1 MCAQPCRLPYKLVNQ
16 NEKILDTDYL
26 LSTRDLCTLSH
37 LPFLIKCG
45 VSSFKIEG
53 RMKSPTYVATV
64 TRIYRKYIDLAIK
77 YNNGEIPSYEI
88 DKQDKLDLM
97 QVFNRGNFS
106 DGHLLDKP
114 NKNLIFKD
122 KPNNMGIYLGNVIN
136 YNKNKGHITLKLKND
151 VSIGDSISSENESS
165 KYTISELMIKSKNL
179 KTASSDMI
187 VTLGRMKGNIHVN
200 DKIYKITDKSL
211 AVSALSSYSKE
222 FVKTAISCNV
232 TINRCSPIVVKLTA
246 TAFNIST
253 TFTSSYIPEQSQN
266 SPITKENVIKQF
278 SKISNTC
285 FEFSNMNVNLDDNL
299 FIPTSALNDVR
310 REAISY
316 MENEIIKSFKRC
328 SNACLDNLILDNN
341 EKDVCHKAILLNIL
355 NNSYDYNVLANVDRI
370 YIPLKYFSNRKF
382 KDILLLLSKK
392 ANLYIY
398 LPVII
403 KDSFVDTYKQLILG
417 AFKNFNISGIVVS
430 NLGELKVIEDLNIN
444 TNLVAN
450 YSFNVFNSYT
460 SKALDSFDTITFS
473 PELEDDYINSINC
486 APNKEVIVYGKIP
499 LMHINYCLLSSS
511 NRCFKE
517 CNRICTNNDKFYL
530 KDRYNFLFR
539 VLPDNLQTIT
549 TIYNSRFTDIDYS
562 KLNIDCARFDFLDE
576 SIEEIN
582 SKINM

>member
-1 MCAQPCRLPYKLVNQ
+1 MCAQPCRLPYKLINQ
-16 NEKILDTDYL
+16 DKKVLDNGYL
-26 LSTRDLCTLSH
+26 LSTRDLYTLSH

-64 TRIYRKYIDLAIK
+64 TRIYKKYINLAIK
-77 YNNGEIPSYEI
+77 YNNEKISSYVIDEK
-88 DKQDKLDLM
+88 DKQDLM

-136 YNKNKGHITLKLKND
+136 YNKNKGHITLKLKSH
-151 VSIGDSISSENESS
+151 VSIGDSISFENETS
-165 KYTISELMIKSKNL
+165 KYTISELMKA
-179 KTASSDMI
+179 ASCDMI
-187 VTLGRMKGNIHVN
+187 VTIGRMKGDIHVN
-200 DKIYKITDKSL
+200 DKVYKITDKELS
-211 AVSALSSYSKE
+211 ASALSSYSKD
-222 FVKTAISCNV
+222 FIKTPIDCNV
-232 TINRCSPIVVKLTA
+232 TINIGSPIIVKLTS

-253 TFTSSYIPEQSQN
+253 TLTSSYVPEQSKN

-278 SKISNTC
+278 SKVSNTC
-285 FEFSNMNVNLDDNL
+285 FEFSNINVNLDDNL

-316 MENEIIKSFKRC
+316 MENELIKSFKRC
-328 SNACLDNLILDNN
+328 SNASLDNLVLDNKKN
-341 EKDVCHKAILLNIL
+341 DVCHKSILLNIL
-355 NNSYDYNVLANVDRI
+355 NTSYDYNDLANVDRI
-370 YIPLKYFSNRKF
+370 YIPIKYFSNRNF
-382 KDILLLLSKK
+382 RDILSILSKK

-403 KDSFVDTYKQLILG
+403 KDSFIDTYKHMILD
-417 AFKNFNISGIVVS
+417 AFKSFQIHGIVVS
-430 NLGELKVIEDLNIN
+430 NLGELKMLDDLNIN

-450 YSFNVFNSYT
+450 YSFNVFNSHT
-460 SKALDSFDTITFS
+460 SKALDSFDTLTFS

-486 APNKEVIVYGKIP
+486 VSNKEVIVYGKIP

-511 NRCFKE
+511 NKCFKE
-517 CNRICTNNDKFYL
+517 CNRNCKQEDKFYL

-539 VLPDNLQTIT
+539 VLPDSLQTIT
-549 TIYNSRFTDIDYS
+549 TIYNSRFTDINYS
-562 KLNIDCARFDFLDE
+562 KLNIDCVRFDFLDE
-576 SIEEIN
+576 SIEDIN
-582 SKINM
+582 SKINMLSDK